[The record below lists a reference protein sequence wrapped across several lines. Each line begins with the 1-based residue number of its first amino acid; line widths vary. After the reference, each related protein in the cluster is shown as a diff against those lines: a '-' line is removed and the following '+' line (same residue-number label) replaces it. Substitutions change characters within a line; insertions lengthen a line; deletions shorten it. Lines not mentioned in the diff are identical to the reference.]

1 VKRLQLYPEVLALL
15 TAVILAVFYNGPLW
29 SRVMGVHPGSTP
41 GDALFLASWFVLL
54 VAFMNFFFVA
64 TAFRGTVK
72 PVMISLL
79 MLAAVNHY
87 FMTEYGTVIN
97 TEMIQNVF
105 ETDSREALEYLNTDL
120 LAAIALSGLLPVLLL
135 GLVPLKARSFPRQFT
150 VNLAFMATSLAA
162 IGLVAYTFY
171 PDYASMFRNDRQ
183 VRLLANPTS
192 SIYSVMDYF
201 HERYSRDSS
210 MTLSPTGHDVTKSPQ
225 WQGHLRH
232 ALVVLVA
239 GETARADSFSLDGY
253 TRLTNPLLANDDI
266 INFTHVTSCGTATA
280 TSLPCLFSPLRRD
293 DYSDAAGKGS
303 ESLLDVL
310 QRAGFSVVW
319 RDNNSGCKG
328 TCDRVEYEN
337 LSHLTLPEYCKA
349 DGECFDE
356 VLLEDL
362 RKLVT
367 AHPGDLAVVLHQ
379 KGSHGP
385 AYFQRIPQEFEK
397 FTPSCHSSQLT
408 ACDRQAI
415 INAYDNTILY
425 TDWVLDKTIKLLQRE
440 FADMD
445 TALVYVSD
453 HGESLG
459 ENNLYLHGAPYF
471 VAPREQTHVPMLAWL
486 SENYRT
492 DFSIDV
498 ECVRNEQELPL
509 SHDNF
514 FHSVLG
520 MLQLNTGVYDPGL
533 DIFASCHGNNV
544 VKHSVIPK
552 NGSTSRQ
559 G

>member
-1 VKRLQLYPEVLALL
+1 MKRLQLYPEVLVLL
-15 TAVILAVFYNGPLW
+15 TSVILAVFYNGPLW
-29 SRVMGVHPGSTP
+29 SRVMGIHPGSTP
-41 GDALFLASWFVLL
+41 GDVLFLASWFVFL

-64 TAFRGTVK
+64 IAFRSAVK
-72 PVMISLL
+72 PVLLTLL
-79 MLAAVNHY
+79 MLAAVSHY
-87 FMTEYGTVIN
+87 FMTQYGAVIN
-97 TEMIQNVF
+97 TEMVQNVF
-105 ETDSREALEYLNTDL
+105 ETDSREALEYLNMN
-120 LAAIALSGLLPVLLL
+120 LATALALTGLLPMLLL
-135 GLVPLKARSFPRQFT
+135 GLVPVKGRTFPKQLT
-150 VNLAFMATSLAA
+150 VNLASMAISVAA
-162 IGLVAYTFY
+162 IGLVAYAFF
-171 PDYASMFRNDRQ
+171 PDYASLFRNDRQ

-192 SIYSVMDYF
+192 SIYSVMNYLHD
-201 HERYSRDSS
+201 RYSRDTSA
-210 MTLSPTGHDVTKSPQ
+210 TITPTGSDVTKSPQ
-225 WQGHLRH
+225 WKKHLRH
-232 ALVVLVA
+232 TLVVLVA

-253 TRLTNPLLANDDI
+253 ARLTNPLLVNDDI
-266 INFTHVTSCGTATA
+266 INFTRVSSCGTATA
-280 TSLPCLFSPLRRD
+280 TSLPCMFSPLSRD

-310 QRAGFSVVW
+310 QRAGISVVW

-337 LSHLTLPEYCKA
+337 LSHLTLPEYCKS

-356 VLLEDL
+356 VLLEGL
-362 RKLVT
+362 HKLVK

-379 KGSHGP
+379 QGSHGP
-385 AYFQRIPQEFEK
+385 AYFQRVPEEFEK

-408 ACDRQAI
+408 ACDRQTI

-425 TDWVLDKTIKLLQRE
+425 TDWVLDKTIKLLQHE

-459 ENNLYLHGAPYF
+459 ENNLYLHGAPYL
-471 VAPREQTHVPMLAWL
+471 VAPSQQTHVPMLAWI
-486 SENYRT
+486 SDNYRT

-498 ECVRNEQELPL
+498 ECVRNEQRLPL

-520 MLQLNTGVYDPGL
+520 MLQLDTAVYNPDL
-533 DIFASCHGNNV
+533 DIFAPCHGNHV
-544 VKHSVIPK
+544 AKHAVTPK
-552 NGSTSRQ
+552 NGPTGRQ